1 MKPKNFKF
9 RNLFFCCFFLL
20 ISMLSFG
27 QNKKSDEMIL
37 TDDGVI
43 LNLKGTFKISWDRSD
58 PNVPCSSPGYGQMLF
73 YPNNK
78 AIVNGKAIIL
88 LLRDFDFY
96 NWDKNKDYDKEF
108 DEEEKA
114 KVEILKKT
122 FPEEFEKMEK
132 IKKGKMQSP
141 VKVIIKKVTPYTE
154 CDFTTVYAQV
164 TDIKKIDGAKSKI
177 TKLKVKK
184 KSDESDDFDE
194 PYLDELP
201 YVKLYEVSTKDGY
214 ANIREKPSTNSKI
227 VTRLENKK
235 ILKYIM
241 ADGDWYYVYINE
253 HSTNPD
259 EDYKV
264 TEFWGFVHKSQLK
277 WKKAYYEMNDDEKAL
292 LEIK

>member
-20 ISMLSFG
+20 ISVFSFG
-27 QNKKSDEMIL
+27 QSKKSDEMIL

-43 LNLKGTFKISWDRSD
+43 LNLKGTFKINWDKSD
-58 PNVPCSSPGYGQMLF
+58 SEMPCSTIGYGEMLF
-73 YPNNK
+73 YPDNKDIVNEK
-78 AIVNGKAIIL
+78 AIV
-88 LLRDFDFY
+88 LRPNDFDFY
-96 NWDKNKDYDKEF
+96 TWVENWDYDKEF
-108 DEEEKA
+108 AENEKA
-114 KVEILKKT
+114 KNEILKKT
-122 FPEEFEKMEK
+122 FPEEFEKMGKIQKGELQSSVRVK
-132 IKKGKMQSP
+132 IKN
-141 VKVIIKKVTPYTE
+141 ITPYPQ
-154 CDFTTVYAQV
+154 CDFMTVYAKLLE
-164 TDIKKIDGAKSKI
+164 IKKIDGAKTKI
-177 TKLKVKK
+177 TKLEVKK
-184 KSDESDDFDE
+184 KLDESDDFDE
-194 PYLDELP
+194 AYLDELP

-241 ADGDWYYVYINE
+241 ADGDWYYVYIDE

-277 WKKAYYEMNDDEKAL
+277 RKKAYYEMNDDEKAL